1 MSYLNVPR
9 LTFSGQFQADPSTV
23 NNDPSHFNNET
34 FEPDFQD
41 YSTADAPNGWWNPD
55 GTGNWRFLGCKI
67 TSVTYQDGTSTDN
80 PLLDPVIGMT
90 IIDTDARTAG
100 KIVDLDSQQQ
110 MVSQLWGFIVRIVN
124 NEGDTLVKGD
134 YDVAAFSNIWF
145 TRSVDQSADSAAG
158 ATYQSILKNIE
169 WNFGISNSRY
179 LNELKSASADQLSIQ
194 FNVDRYVGDNTSPQ
208 FTLGRIAGSIGPSS
222 NNEPKHF
229 VLGRQLFPNPL
240 PQNLPQGQSQTYN
253 FATALV
259 NEELKQVVLDFG
271 NALQFT
277 TGGAVNAIVDLHLV
291 IDISTEETENY
302 VDIGKIDYSSPNW
315 YMGTSG
321 IFTFPLSDEQLDLVN
336 QYPLAIITNIVNNL
350 NNVFSLKTTQTSTVI
365 YTESVD
371 YVCADK
377 FVFRLDPDQEIDD
390 PFVVNFYATS
400 LGKPL
405 SNAVIS
411 IFQSGVNNNGYIPSF
426 PNPPSADNAPLLPPY
441 SFQNLAPSPIN
452 GTPITALGISAD
464 SNNPTGTLATDNN
477 GFVSIT
483 IPYSDPGLV
492 REFKYYV
499 LNSDKTEY
507 NLIGYD
513 PPQFMDGQYY
523 SINYCLQ
530 SQLATFP
537 NNINPSNT
545 LSVLIFNGPKTLS
558 GIQPDWES
566 FIQPIMKQ
574 YANLYPLM
582 SKGIFNLADKAVF
595 ENNAQILHLVFSKD
609 PEDPNYMPA
618 TRDLSKYKKT
628 VILNYLQG
636 IIDNGTGTK
645 A

>member
-41 YSTADAPNGWWNPD
+41 YSTADTPNGWWNPD

-67 TSVTYQDGTSTDN
+67 TSVTYQDGTSTDDS
-80 PLLDPVIGMT
+80 LLDPVIGMT
-90 IIDTDARTAG
+90 IIDTNARTAG

-145 TRSVDQSADSAAG
+145 NRSVDQSADSAAG

-169 WNFGISNSRY
+169 WNFEISNSRY

-194 FNVDRYVGDNTSPQ
+194 FNVDRYNGDYTSPQ
-208 FTLGRIAGSIGPSS
+208 FTLGRITGSIGPSS
-222 NNEPKHF
+222 NSEPKHF
-229 VLGRQLFPNPL
+229 VLGRQLFPAVP
-240 PQNLPQGQSQTYN
+240 GYN
-253 FATALV
+253 YATALV
-259 NEELKQVVLDFG
+259 DEKLNQVVLDFG
-271 NALQFT
+271 NALQFS
-277 TGGAVNAIVDLHLV
+277 TGGVVNSFVDLHLV
-291 IDISTEETENY
+291 IDTSTAETVSY
-302 VDIGKIDYSSPNW
+302 VDIGKIDYSNPDW

-321 IFTFPLSDEQLDLVN
+321 ILTFPLSDEQLNLIN
-336 QYPLAIITNIVNNL
+336 QYPLAITQILISPD
-350 NNVFSLKTTQTSTVI
+350 NVFTVTKNQTSSVI

-400 LGKPL
+400 FGKPL
-405 SNAVIS
+405 ANTVIS
-411 IFQSGVNNNGYIPSF
+411 IFQSGVNDNGYKSHF
-426 PNPPSADNAPLLPPY
+426 KNPPSANNAPLLPPY

-464 SNNPTGTLATDNN
+464 QKNPSATLATDNN

-492 REFKYYV
+492 REFKYYQ

-566 FIQPIMKQ
+566 FIQPIMQQ